1 MTEPEQSPRTLP
13 GHIESTIQAI
23 ADMQARHRRSATPSQ
38 RAFAVMAGIVA
49 KPRFLGVLTLAIV
62 LWTGGN
68 LLAGRLGLQPWDPP
82 PFYWLEVA
90 VSLSA
95 LYTTVII
102 LIAQKREDELSALRE
117 QLTLELVILGE
128 QKSAKAIELL
138 ERLRRDLPSVPNPSD
153 PEASAMSKPA
163 DPMSVADAL
172 MENQEA
178 EMLDEIESLSPDKR
192 T

>member
-1 MTEPEQSPRTLP
+1 MSDPEETPPNLP
-13 GHIESTIQAI
+13 AHIQSTIQTI
-23 ADMQARHRRSATPSQ
+23 ADMQARHRRNATPSQ

-49 KPRFLGVLTLAIV
+49 QAHFIGVLTLAIV

-68 LLAGRLGLQPWDPP
+68 LMAPRLGFQPWDPP
-82 PFYWLEVA
+82 PFYWLEGA

-102 LIAQKREDELSALRE
+102 LIAQKREDQLSALRE

-138 ERLRRDLPSVPNPSD
+138 ELLRRDLPSVPNSSD

-172 MENQEA
+172 
-178 EMLDEIESLSPDKR
+178 IESHESEAFAEAGSAWPEGDP
-192 T
+192 